1 MHELLRE
8 TEKQTKPQG
17 GERGA
22 EDEGPMARE
31 SPAVELPGHSIVL
44 PALAGEAELL
54 AARRDEE
61 THQVAARPVGL
72 LAARTLQAARK
83 RMALPAWLRLAAGG
97 LPPEQVPPEGA
108 ARTAGQVGA

>member
-22 EDEGPMARE
+22 EDEGRMARE

-61 THQVAARPVGL
+61 AHQVAARPVGL
-72 LAARTLQAARK
+72 LAVRTLQAARK
-83 RMALPAWLRLAAGG
+83 RMPLPAWLRLAARA
-97 LPPEQVPPEGA
+97 LPPDQLLPV
-108 ARTAGQVGA
+108 GQLHRAV